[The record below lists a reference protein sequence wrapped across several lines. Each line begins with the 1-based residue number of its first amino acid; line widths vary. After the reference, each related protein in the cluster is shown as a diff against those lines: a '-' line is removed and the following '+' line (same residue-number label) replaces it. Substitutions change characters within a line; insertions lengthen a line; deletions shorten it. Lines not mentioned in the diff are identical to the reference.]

1 MKCQKCDFM
10 LLAMVGI
17 SMLAPTGTLRA
28 GSPQQ
33 LAEGQKIF
41 IQTFT
46 ASPSGS
52 SGGGL
57 GPVFNE
63 SSCVACHNQGGV
75 GGGGD
80 VSKNA
85 RSFGVSRAVVKKTP
99 AMVQSGM
106 TEDQAMVD
114 AIKKFSPGFVDK
126 SGAFNASF
134 PLHRRGGSPKYHEL
148 RNRSL
153 HIFNPHWNDDQ
164 NLSTDTVHAERNG
177 KSVQDPTSTLDLTVH
192 VYARNTTSLF
202 GAGWIDSIPDSALL
216 QAAKMQRRSSEVSG
230 RPGTL
235 DDGRIGKFGWRANF
249 ATLLD
254 FNRSACAAELGL
266 QSESALEAEDF
277 TRPVNNGPG
286 DGEMVAELSEERME
300 ALNQFVSTL
309 ARPEQRLP
317 ESREAVHR
325 VHMGERLFAQ
335 VGCATCH
342 QPNLGNV
349 HGLFSDLL
357 LHEMGPYSQDT
368 ASAPPYRTDYEFETT
383 LVSRQVPHPYYGT
396 LVTMVDTIEES
407 KRPGLIS
414 NTPSSDYIVRSPSE
428 YPPGKV
434 VATIGPLIKVF
445 AESAGVESR
454 IGNPFAA
461 VETKTFQQTSTSK
474 PIPTRVNEEWR
485 TPPLWGVADSAPYMH
500 DGRAATLLESI
511 EMHDGEARGSRNRF
525 SQLSLDNQQAI
536 IEFLETLVAPQSGV
550 IPVPPQHQMISIR
563 N

>member
-1 MKCQKCDFM
+1 MKCQISDFM

-41 IQTFT
+41 MQTFT

-52 SGGGL
+52 GGHGL

-85 RSFGVSRAVVKKTP
+85 RSFGVSRAVLKKTP
-99 AMVQSGM
+99 EVVHSGM

-126 SGAFNASF
+126 AGAFNASF

-164 NLSTDTVHAERNG
+164 NLSTDTVHAERTA

-216 QAAKMQRRSSEVSG
+216 QAAKMQQRNSEVSG

-266 QSESALEAEDF
+266 QSKLALEAEDF

-286 DGEMVAELSEERME
+286 DDEMVAELSEERME

-325 VHMGERLFAQ
+325 VQMGERLFAQ

-342 QPNLGNV
+342 QPTLGNV
-349 HGLFSDLL
+349 NGLYSDLL
-357 LHEMGPYSQDT
+357 LHEMGPYSVDT
-368 ASAPPYRTDYEFETT
+368 ASAPPYRTEYELGTTVVLSETI
-383 LVSRQVPHPYYGT
+383 HPYYGN
-396 LVTMVDTIEES
+396 LVAMVRTVEES
-407 KRPGLIS
+407 KRAELVP
-414 NTPSSDYIVRSPSE
+414 NTPSREYIVRSPSE
-428 YPPGKV
+428 FPPSKMFVAIGSPFKV
-434 VATIGPLIKVF
+434 YGP
-445 AESAGVESR
+445 
-454 IGNPFAA
+454 NPEDNDGRQR
-461 VETKTFQQTSTSK
+461 VDTFQKTSMSK
-474 PIPTRVNEEWR
+474 PIPTRINEEWR